1 MRVVITTNGI
11 YCQREAIHPC
21 DVIVNR
27 TQKNGFSQKNI
38 KNMLVYICYQ
48 GGIELTNKMIQVIH
62 LGIIC
67 DIYKDICLLL
77 VFECML
83 TSQTL

>member
-1 MRVVITTNGI
+1 MRIVITTNGI
-11 YCQREAIHPC
+11 HCQREAILPC
-21 DVIVNR
+21 DVIVKR
-27 TQKNGFSQKNI
+27 TQKDGFSQKNV
-38 KNMLVYICYQ
+38 KNMLVYICYK